1 MRHVT
6 SEHSLAVYLCCH
18 ILFFSARTAFNKP
31 PTAQQKWLPMAP
43 SVCSLCVC
51 LFTTHCCVCTW
62 MGEMQSTNYSGRP
75 YLATRNVLSFS
86 YVNYCHFAVY
96 QRKLT
101 LSTTDWELLC
111 SCVDAC
117 VWTGPKMS
125 HFCEEYVKVSSFD
138 IKCWLFSHQTSFSQP
153 FLI

>member
-1 MRHVT
+1 MLHQNILLPFT
-6 SEHSLAVYLCCH
+6 FAVMYCFLVQGQHLTNLQLLSKNGCPRLRVCVH
-18 ILFFSARTAFNKP
+18 CVC
-31 PTAQQKWLPMAP
+31 
-43 SVCSLCVC
+43 VCSLLTAVC
-51 LFTTHCCVCTW
+51 ALEWVKCRAQITVADHTW
-62 MGEMQSTNYSGRP
+62 
-75 YLATRNVLSFS
+75 LHVLSFS

-125 HFCEEYVKVSSFD
+125 QFCEEYVKVSSFD
-138 IKCWLFSHQTSFSQP
+138 IKCWLFSHQASFSQP